1 VNIAMDEMYKAMSV
15 ENDRYG
21 DRVGI
26 ELPPDDAEN
35 TPISTQP
42 DESAPRP
49 RGKVDVLLGL
59 IPDDALFAGTDEHA
73 YVALEVAGHRET
85 WPVNSSGFRRWL
97 RQRFFD
103 ETGGAPNSEAM
114 TVAIA
119 TFEARAF
126 SAARDLGRR
135 EIYLRVARIGDEI
148 WIDLCNDSWS
158 AINVTSRGWE
168 IVEVPPVHFRR
179 TKGMRALP
187 NPTKP
192 QPNPKYDQH
201 CSPAEAHR
209 RARMRVV
216 RRLRRLLNLRKG
228 REGKRT
234 FVLVVAWL
242 LAALSGRKPY
252 PVLVLAGEHGTA
264 KTSFLRFM
272 RALIDPHAADI
283 RSAPRDED
291 ALQIA
296 AGNSFVQAYDNLSS
310 MPPWMS
316 DALCRL
322 STGAAYSKRTL
333 YTDREEELIVAA
345 RPVALNGIEDVVSR
359 PDLADRTV
367 FVSLEPIRAEKR
379 LTEAAFNKAV
389 ADVAAA
395 ALGMLLDLLSEGL
408 RNESTV
414 QLAELPRMA
423 DFALWSTAC
432 ETAVWAP
439 GTFMASYTANR
450 EGATETI
457 IEQQPVAFAVTRLM
471 AKRKKWTGTMTE
483 LLAALGNVM
492 QDRVVRSKSWP
503 SVAHHLSG
511 RLRRAQPSLR
521 AVGIDIEIQRADH
534 AAPRTVTIRNSNVCA
549 PARASAGT
557 GSCSLGEPPLLEA
570 DDPGPTSDDIRWEH

>member
-1 VNIAMDEMYKAMSV
+1 MNIAIAETDKTLDIDDDRRDE
-15 ENDRYG
+15 EI
-21 DRVGI
+21 GI
-26 ELPPDDAEN
+26 ELPMEDAESAAN
-35 TPISTQP
+35 GPQP
-42 DESAPRP
+42 NEGLPRP
-49 RGKVDVLLGL
+49 RGKIDVLLGL

-73 YVALEVAGHRET
+73 YVTLQVSGHRET
-85 WPVNSSGFRRWL
+85 WPVNSSGLRRWL

-126 SAARDLGRR
+126 SAGRALGRR
-135 EIYLRVARIGDEI
+135 EIYLRVGRIGDEI

-158 AINVTSRGWE
+158 AIKVTPRGWE
-168 IVEVPPVHFRR
+168 IVENPPVHFRR

-187 NPTKP
+187 NPTKS
-192 QPNPKYDQH
+192 QPHPSSDQH
-201 CSPAEAHR
+201 CSPSEAHR
-209 RARMRVV
+209 RGRMRVL
-216 RRLRRLLNLRKG
+216 RKLRRLLNLRKG

-264 KTSFLRFM
+264 KTSFLRLM
-272 RALIDPHAADI
+272 RTLIDPHEADI
-283 RSAPRDED
+283 RSSPRDED

-296 AGNSFVQAYDNLSS
+296 AANSFVQAYDNLSS

-367 FVSLEPIRAEKR
+367 FVALEPIASGKR
-379 LTEAAFNKAV
+379 LTEASFNKAV
-389 ADVAAA
+389 ADVAPAV
-395 ALGMLLDLLSEGL
+395 LGMLLDVLSEGL
-408 RNESTV
+408 RNESAV

-423 DFALWSTAC
+423 DFAVWSTAC
-432 ETAVWAP
+432 ETAVWAA

-450 EGATETI
+450 KGATETI
-457 IEQQPVAFAVTRLM
+457 IEQQPVALAVTRLM
-471 AKRKKWTGTMTE
+471 ANRKEWTGTMTE

-521 AVGIDIEIQRADH
+521 SVGIDIEIQRADH

-549 PARASAGT
+549 PPRAWAGN
-557 GSCSLGEPPLLEA
+557 GSGLLAEPPLPEA
-570 DDPGPTSDDIRWEH
+570 GDPGPTSDAIRWEH